1 VQFLKWNYAFR
12 LIMKKFSNSF
22 LTFLCCFFVGAEGA
36 SNSVA
41 FGGIS
46 ELDSGNLRIVFTLDQ
61 VALINSYALDDPS
74 RIVIDIKNSS
84 LKNPMNVGTYSPIK
98 LIRASEV
105 SNNVRIVID
114 LKGSVFWKKPW
125 QVTHKDRVDLILEI
139 KKDRSISKNIRD
151 IIVAIDAGHGGK
163 DPGAV
168 GKNLLEK
175 DVTLLIAKEL
185 ERTLKNTA
193 GYRPVM
199 IRQGDNFIDLND
211 RYQNARKLGADLF
224 VSIHADAFR
233 LSSVKGA
240 SVYVW
245 SEEASS
251 ITAANLSK
259 SELSRNPAVKS
270 KIGKLDIRDFDED
283 AARTIFQIA
292 YEAKIENSIILAEKI
307 LAQLKRDPFTKMHKP
322 NVEFADF
329 RVLKSIDIPSVL
341 IESGFISNPD
351 DAKRLEGK
359 AGRRMIARSIFLGI
373 HNYFKEKPKP
383 NTFMT
388 SAPKSIEYEIQK
400 GDVISEIAIRF
411 GVTIN
416 EIIQW
421 NDLSNKSIYPGQK
434 IKIII

>member
-1 VQFLKWNYAFR
+1 MNKL
-12 LIMKKFSNSF
+12 SNSF
-22 LTFLCCFFVGAEGA
+22 LIFACCFFALAEAA
-36 SNSVA
+36 SNKVS
-41 FGGIS
+41 FGNIS
-46 ELDSGNLRIVFTLDQ
+46 ELASGNLRIVFQLEQ

-74 RIVIDIKNSS
+74 RIVIDIKNTELASAINASAFSS
-84 LKNPMNVGTYSPIK
+84 IK
-98 LIRASEV
+98 SIRASEV
-105 SNNVRIVID
+105 NEAVRVVID

-125 QVTHKDRVDLILEI
+125 QVKHNDRVDLILEI
-139 KKDRSISKNIRD
+139 KRDRSISKNLRD

-185 ERTLKNTA
+185 ERTLKDTT
-193 GYRPVM
+193 GYKPIM
-199 IRQGDNFIDLND
+199 IRLDDRFVDLND
-211 RYQNARKLGADLF
+211 RYQNARKSGADLF
-224 VSIHADAFR
+224 VSIHADAFS

-259 SELSRNPAVKS
+259 AELTRNPAVKS
-270 KIGKLDIRDFDED
+270 KIGKLDVRDFDED

-292 YEAKIENSIILAEKI
+292 YEAKIANSIILGEKI

-359 AGRRMIARSIFLGI
+359 AGRRMIARSIFLGV

-388 SAPKSIEYEIQK
+388 SAPKSVEYEIQK

-421 NDLSNKSIYPGQK
+421 NDLNNKSIYPGQK
-434 IKIII
+434 IKIVI

>member
-1 VQFLKWNYAFR
+1 MNQALKLTMKAINHQ
-12 LIMKKFSNSF
+12 LIFILLCIFTLVTEAANQISF
-22 LTFLCCFFVGAEGA
+22 DRIT
-36 SNSVA
+36 
-41 FGGIS
+41 
-46 ELDSGNLRIVFTLDQ
+46 ELESGNLKIVFNLDK

-74 RIVIDIKNSS
+74 RIVID
-84 LKNPMNVGTYSPIK
+84 LKNTSIKEPIESKFFSPIK
-98 LIRASEV
+98 LIRANEV
-105 SNNVRIVID
+105 GDSVRVVLD
-114 LKGSVFWKKPW
+114 LKGSVYWKKPW
-125 QVTHKDRVDLILEI
+125 QVKQKDRVDLILEI
-139 KKDRSISKNIRD
+139 KRDRKISNNLRD
-151 IIVAIDAGHGGK
+151 IIVAIDAGHGGR

-175 DVTLLIAKEL
+175 DVTLLISKEL
-185 ERTLKNTA
+185 ERTLKNTR
-193 GYRPVM
+193 GYMPIM
-199 IRQGDNFIDLND
+199 IRPDDRYVNLDD

-224 VSIHADAFR
+224 VSIHADAFS

-251 ITAANLSK
+251 ITAETLSK
-259 SELSRNPAVKS
+259 SKLSSSPEVKS

-283 AARTIFQIA
+283 AARTLYQIA
-292 YEAKIENSIILAEKI
+292 YEAKIDNSVILAEKI
-307 LAQLKRDPFTKMHKP
+307 LEQLKRDPYTKMHKP

-351 DAKRLEGK
+351 DAKRLAGK
-359 AGRRMIARSIFLGI
+359 PGRRMIARSVFLGI

-388 SAPKSIEYEIQK
+388 SLPKYIEYEIQK

-411 GVTIN
+411 GVTID
-416 EIIQW
+416 EIINW
-421 NDLSNKSIYPGQK
+421 NNLKNKSIYPGQ
-434 IKIII
+434 IIQITI

>member
-1 VQFLKWNYAFR
+1 MNQALK
-12 LIMKKFSNSF
+12 LTMKAINRQLLFILLCILTLTTEAANKISF
-22 LTFLCCFFVGAEGA
+22 DRIT
-36 SNSVA
+36 
-41 FGGIS
+41 
-46 ELDSGNLRIVFTLDQ
+46 ELESGNLKIVFNLDK

-74 RIVIDIKNSS
+74 RIVID
-84 LKNPMNVGTYSPIK
+84 LKNTSIKEPIESKFFAPIK
-98 LIRASEV
+98 LIRANEV
-105 SNNVRIVID
+105 GNSVRVVLD
-114 LKGSVFWKKPW
+114 LKGSVYWKKPW
-125 QVTHKDRVDLILEI
+125 QVKHKDRVDLILEI
-139 KKDRSISKNIRD
+139 KRDRKISNNLRD
-151 IIVAIDAGHGGK
+151 IVVAIDAGHGGR

-175 DVTLLIAKEL
+175 DVTLLISKEL
-185 ERTLKNTA
+185 ERTLKNTR
-193 GYRPVM
+193 GYMPIM
-199 IRQGDNFIDLND
+199 IRPDDRYVNLDD

-224 VSIHADAFR
+224 VSIHADAFS

-251 ITAANLSK
+251 ITAETLSK
-259 SELSRNPAVKS
+259 SKLSSSPEVKS

-283 AARTIFQIA
+283 AARTLYQIA
-292 YEAKIENSIILAEKI
+292 YEAKIDNSVILAEKI
-307 LAQLKRDPFTKMHKP
+307 LEQLKRDPYTKMHKP

-351 DAKRLEGK
+351 DAKRLAGK
-359 AGRRMIARSIFLGI
+359 PGRRMIARSVFLGI

-388 SAPKSIEYEIQK
+388 SLPKYIEYEIQK

-411 GVTIN
+411 GVTID
-416 EIIQW
+416 EIINW
-421 NDLSNKSIYPGQK
+421 NNLKNKSIYPGQ
-434 IKIII
+434 IIQITI

>member
-1 VQFLKWNYAFR
+1 
-12 LIMKKFSNSF
+12 MKKLSSIF
-22 LTFLCCFFVGAEGA
+22 LIFTCCFFAFLEAA
-36 SNSVA
+36 SNKVS
-41 FGGIS
+41 FGNIS
-46 ELDSGNLRIVFTLDQ
+46 ELASGNLRIVFQLEQ

-74 RIVIDIKNSS
+74 RIVIDIKNAELASAINAS
-84 LKNPMNVGTYSPIK
+84 ALSPIK
-98 LIRASEV
+98 SIRASEV
-105 SNNVRIVID
+105 NETVRVVID
-114 LKGSVFWKKPW
+114 LRGSVFWKKPW
-125 QVTHKDRVDLILEI
+125 QVKHNDRVDLILEI
-139 KKDRSISKNIRD
+139 KRDKLISKNLRD

-168 GKNLLEK
+168 GKNILEK
-175 DVTLLIAKEL
+175 DVTLLIAREL

-199 IRQGDNFIDLND
+199 IRSGDNFVDLND

-251 ITAANLSK
+251 ITAENLSK
-259 SELSRNPAVKS
+259 SELSRNPAVQS

-388 SAPKSIEYEIQK
+388 AAPKSVEYEIQK

-421 NDLSNKSIYPGQK
+421 NNLSNKSIYPGQK

>member
-1 VQFLKWNYAFR
+1 MKIFNQR
-12 LIMKKFSNSF
+12 LLVTIFCFFMIGSEAANKVSFSN
-22 LTFLCCFFVGAEGA
+22 
-36 SNSVA
+36 
-41 FGGIS
+41 IS
-46 ELDSGNLRIVFTLDQ
+46 ELASGNLKIVFHLDQ

-74 RIVIDIKNSS
+74 RIVID
-84 LKNPMNVGTYSPIK
+84 LKNVKLAGSISTKPLSPIK
-98 LIRASEV
+98 LIRASEFGE
-105 SNNVRIVID
+105 NVRIVVD
-114 LKGSVFWKKPW
+114 LKGSVYWKKPW
-125 QVTHKDRVDLILEI
+125 QVKYNDRVDLILEI
-139 KKDRSISKNIRD
+139 KRDQAISKNLRD
-151 IIVAIDAGHGGK
+151 IIVAIDAGHGGR

-185 ERTLKNTA
+185 ERTLKDTT
-193 GYRPVM
+193 GYKPVM
-199 IRQGDNFIDLND
+199 IRPDDRFVGLNN
-211 RYQNARKLGADLF
+211 RYQKARKLGADLI
-224 VSIHADAFR
+224 VSIHADGFK

-251 ITAANLSK
+251 ITAENLSK
-259 SELSRNPAVKS
+259 SELTKNPEVKS
-270 KIGKLDIRDFDED
+270 KIGKLDVRDFDED
-283 AARTIFQIA
+283 AARTLFQIA
-292 YEAKIENSIILAEKI
+292 YEAKIENSIILGEKI
-307 LAQLKRDPFTKMHKP
+307 LAELKRDPYTKMHKP

-383 NTFMT
+383 NTFMN
-388 SAPKSIEYEIQK
+388 PLPQFVEYEIQK

-411 GVTIN
+411 GVTIE
-416 EIIQW
+416 EIINW
-421 NDLSNKSIYPGQK
+421 NKLKNKSIYPGQK
-434 IKIII
+434 IKISI

>member
-1 VQFLKWNYAFR
+1 
-12 LIMKKFSNSF
+12 MKKFSRSILVILLCF
-22 LTFLCCFFVGAEGA
+22 LGVIESAE
-36 SNSVA
+36 NHVA
-41 FGGIS
+41 FGNIT
-46 ELDSGNLRIVFTLDQ
+46 ELESGNLRIVFTLEQ

-74 RIVIDIKNSS
+74 RIVIDIKNVT
-84 LKNPMNVGTYSPIK
+84 LKGSVDASKVSPIK
-98 LIRASEV
+98 LIRASEI
-105 SNNVRIVID
+105 NDNVRVVID

-125 QVTHKDRVDLILEI
+125 QVKHKDRVDLILEI
-139 KKDRSISKNIRD
+139 KRDKTITKNLRD

-185 ERTLKNTA
+185 ERTLRDTD

-199 IRQGDNFIDLND
+199 IRSGNKFVALDD

-233 LSSVKGA
+233 LSSVKGS

-251 ITAANLSK
+251 ITAENLSK
-259 SELSRNPAVKS
+259 SELTKNPDVRS
-270 KIGKLDIRDFDED
+270 KIGKLDVRDFDED

-292 YEAKIENSIILAEKI
+292 YEAKINNSIVLAEKI
-307 LAQLKRDPFTKMHKP
+307 IEQMKRDPFTSMHKP
-322 NVEFADF
+322 GVEFADF

-373 HNYFKEKPKP
+373 HDYFKEKPKP
-383 NTFMT
+383 NTFM
-388 SAPKSIEYEIQK
+388 ADGPKNIEYEIQK

-421 NDLSNKSIYPGQK
+421 NNLNNKSIYPGQK
-434 IKIII
+434 IKIFI

>member
-1 VQFLKWNYAFR
+1 
-12 LIMKKFSNSF
+12 MKKFNRSIF
-22 LTFLCCFFVGAEGA
+22 IILFCFFGQVEGA
-36 SNSVA
+36 SNHLA
-41 FGGIS
+41 FGNIT
-46 ELDSGNLRIVFTLDQ
+46 ELESGNLRIVFTLEQ
-61 VALINSYALDDPS
+61 VALINSYALDEPS
-74 RIVIDIKNSS
+74 RIVIDVKNVN
-84 LKNPMNVGTYSPIK
+84 LKNPIEAPKILPIR
-98 LIRASEV
+98 LIRASEI
-105 SNNVRIVID
+105 NNSVRVVID

-125 QVTHKDRVDLILEI
+125 QVKHKDRVDLILELKREKTI
-139 KKDRSISKNIRD
+139 DRNLRD

-185 ERTLKNTA
+185 ERTLRDTA

-199 IRQGDNFIDLND
+199 IRSDNRFIALDD

-233 LSSVKGA
+233 LSSVKGS

-251 ITAANLSK
+251 ITAENLSK
-259 SELSRNPAVKS
+259 AELTKNPEVGS
-270 KIGKLDIRDFDED
+270 KIGKLDVRDFDED

-292 YEAKIENSIILAEKI
+292 YEAKIINSTLLAEKI
-307 LAQLKRDPFTKMHKP
+307 IQQMKRDPFTKMHKP
-322 NVEFADF
+322 GVEFADF

-388 SAPKSIEYEIQK
+388 DSPKNIEYQIQK
-400 GDVISEIAIRF
+400 GDVVSEIAIRF

-416 EIIQW
+416 EIILW
-421 NDLSNKSIYPGQK
+421 NNLNNKSIYPGQK
-434 IKIII
+434 IKIFI

>member
-1 VQFLKWNYAFR
+1 
-12 LIMKKFSNSF
+12 
-22 LTFLCCFFVGAEGA
+22 
-36 SNSVA
+36 
-41 FGGIS
+41 
-46 ELDSGNLRIVFTLDQ
+46 
-61 VALINSYALDDPS
+61 
-74 RIVIDIKNSS
+74 
-84 LKNPMNVGTYSPIK
+84 MNET
-98 LIRASEV
+98 
-105 SNNVRIVID
+105 VRVVID

-125 QVTHKDRVDLILEI
+125 QVKHNDRVDLILEI
-139 KKDRSISKNIRD
+139 KRDKSISKNLRD

-185 ERTLKNTA
+185 ERTLKDTT
-193 GYRPVM
+193 GYQPIM
-199 IRQGDNFIDLND
+199 IRPDDRFVNLND
-211 RYQNARKLGADLF
+211 RYQNARKSGADLF
-224 VSIHADAFR
+224 VSIHADAFS

-245 SEEASS
+245 AEEASS
-251 ITAANLSK
+251 ITADNLSK
-259 SELSRNPAVKS
+259 AELTRNPAVKS
-270 KIGKLDIRDFDED
+270 KIGKLDLRDFDED

-292 YEAKIENSIILAEKI
+292 YEAKIANSVILGEKI
-307 LAQLKRDPFTKMHKP
+307 LEQLKRDPFTKMHKP

-359 AGRRMIARSIFLGI
+359 AGRRMIARSIFLGV

-388 SAPKSIEYEIQK
+388 SAPKSVEYEIQK

-421 NDLSNKSIYPGQK
+421 NDLNNKSIYPGQK
-434 IKIII
+434 IKIVI

>member
-1 VQFLKWNYAFR
+1 
-12 LIMKKFSNSF
+12 MKAINHQLLFILLCIFTLVTEAANQISF
-22 LTFLCCFFVGAEGA
+22 NRIT
-36 SNSVA
+36 
-41 FGGIS
+41 
-46 ELDSGNLRIVFTLDQ
+46 ELESGNLKIVFNLDK

-74 RIVIDIKNSS
+74 RIVID
-84 LKNPMNVGTYSPIK
+84 LKNTSIKEPIESKFFSPIK
-98 LIRASEV
+98 LIRANEV
-105 SNNVRIVID
+105 GDSVRVVLD
-114 LKGSVFWKKPW
+114 LKGSVYWKKPW
-125 QVTHKDRVDLILEI
+125 QVKHKDRVDLILEI
-139 KKDRSISKNIRD
+139 KRDRKISNNLRD
-151 IIVAIDAGHGGK
+151 IIVAIDAGHGGR

-175 DVTLLIAKEL
+175 DVTLLISKEL
-185 ERTLKNTA
+185 ERTLKSTS
-193 GYRPVM
+193 GYMPIM
-199 IRQGDNFIDLND
+199 IRPDDRYVNLDD

-224 VSIHADAFR
+224 ISIHADAFS

-251 ITAANLSK
+251 ITAETLSK
-259 SELSRNPAVKS
+259 SKLSSSPEVKS

-283 AARTIFQIA
+283 AARTLYQIA
-292 YEAKIENSIILAEKI
+292 YEAKIDNSVILAEKI
-307 LAQLKRDPFTKMHKP
+307 LEQLKRDPYTKMHKP

-351 DAKRLEGK
+351 DAKRLAGK
-359 AGRRMIARSIFLGI
+359 PGRRMIARSVFLGI

-388 SAPKSIEYEIQK
+388 SLPKYIEYEIQK

-411 GVTIN
+411 GVTID
-416 EIIQW
+416 EIINW
-421 NDLSNKSIYPGQK
+421 NNLKNKSIYPGQ
-434 IKIII
+434 IIQITI